1 MEAVE
6 EVVVVVVQDFLV
18 CLDLGQHRQEPLHLA
33 SWYLPPPA
41 LEVLALWRSLPTTW
55 R

>member
-1 MEAVE
+1 ME
-6 EVVVVVVQDFLV
+6 EVVAVVVVQDFLV
-18 CLDLGQHRQEPLHLA
+18 SLALEQHLQEPLDLA